1 MKLVEFKHLKGYFFI
16 LTFENGETKETDLT
30 SLLAKHV
37 DETNLSTAQLN
48 KDWGCL
54 EFNGGAVDI
63 EPKTL
68 YRYVLKSAYSTYNAY
83 CFTRINNNYSRLQ
96 KNGNTTV
103 KKGKS
108 HEIREV

>member
-1 MKLVEFKHLKGYFFI
+1 MKLVEFKHLKGYVFI

-30 SLLAKHV
+30 NLLAKHI

-68 YRYVLKSAYSTYNAY
+68 YRYATKEDNNSPITRSLLGVLAEPTCLNETSYKQH
-83 CFTRINNNYSRLQ
+83 L
-96 KNGNTTV
+96 
-103 KKGKS
+103 
-108 HEIREV
+108 

>member
-1 MKLVEFKHLKGYFFI
+1 MKLIKFKHQKGYVFI

-37 DETNLSTAQLN
+37 DENNLNTVQLN

-68 YRYVLKSAYSTYNAY
+68 YRYATTTKEEDNNSPITHSLMGVLAESA
-83 CFTRINNNYSRLQ
+83 CLDEPNYKQHL
-96 KNGNTTV
+96 
-103 KKGKS
+103 
-108 HEIREV
+108 

>member
-1 MKLVEFKHLKGYFFI
+1 MKLIEFKHLKGYVFI

-68 YRYVLKSAYSTYNAY
+68 YRYATKEEDNNSPISHSLMGVLAESA
-83 CFTRINNNYSRLQ
+83 CLDEPNYKQHL
-96 KNGNTTV
+96 
-103 KKGKS
+103 
-108 HEIREV
+108 

>member
-68 YRYVLKSAYSTYNAY
+68 YRYATKEDNNSPITRSLLGVLAEPT
-83 CFTRINNNYSRLQ
+83 CLDEPNYKQHL
-96 KNGNTTV
+96 
-103 KKGKS
+103 
-108 HEIREV
+108 

>member
-1 MKLVEFKHLKGYFFI
+1 MKLIEFKHLKGYVFI

-30 SLLAKHV
+30 NLLAKHV

-68 YRYVLKSAYSTYNAY
+68 YQYATKEDNNSSGTHSLMGVLAEPA
-83 CFTRINNNYSRLQ
+83 CLDEPNYKQHL
-96 KNGNTTV
+96 
-103 KKGKS
+103 
-108 HEIREV
+108 